1 MAVRPVHR
9 PTFAAIIGC
18 AGMLLVGWTSLL
30 VPSLIRSI
38 EHDFGQTDA
47 AIGVFFFVNS
57 VAYAGGSMGGGLLTE
72 RLGRRVVLP
81 SAVALMVLGLLGL
94 AVVPAWAAF
103 LAFAVPFGLGTGAM
117 DGGANGLILDLYPTS
132 RGRALNL
139 LHLFFS
145 LGALASPLVVGRLV
159 EAGVAWQSVVAGTAV
174 AAIPVVVLLAVADLP
189 SGRHAHA
196 VGSVALGVDEAQ
208 RPARVGVA
216 WPLIALAIAI
226 ACYVAAEIGVS
237 DWLVRFLA
245 TATIGL
251 ATSSLALF
259 WGCLALGRV
268 VSAVLGD
275 RFDHARFAAISSFV
289 ASAALVAAVVV
300 PSLPASIV
308 LFGVVGF
315 AFGPIYP
322 LIIAVAGDRFPARAA
337 AVSGFLSGCAIIGAI
352 IYPPVMGFVSEG
364 AGLGVAMGGA
374 AALAFA
380 CGVVLALSGRWSRAA
395 TTATLPA
402 SGSIATE

>member
-9 PTFAAIIGC
+9 PTFAAILGC
-18 AGMLLVGWTSLL
+18 TGMLLVGWTSLL

-57 VAYAGGSMGGGLLTE
+57 VAYVGGSMGGGLLTE
-72 RLGRRVVLP
+72 RLGRRIVLP

-196 VGSVALGVDEAQ
+196 AGSVALGVDEAQ
-208 RPARVGVA
+208 RPARS
-216 WPLIALAIAI
+216 
-226 ACYVAAEIGVS
+226 VS
-237 DWLVRFLA
+237 R
-245 TATIGL
+245 
-251 ATSSLALF
+251 
-259 WGCLALGRV
+259 GR
-268 VSAVLGD
+268 
-275 RFDHARFAAISSFV
+275 
-289 ASAALVAAVVV
+289 
-300 PSLPASIV
+300 
-308 LFGVVGF
+308 
-315 AFGPIYP
+315 
-322 LIIAVAGDRFPARAA
+322 
-337 AVSGFLSGCAIIGAI
+337 
-352 IYPPVMGFVSEG
+352 
-364 AGLGVAMGGA
+364 
-374 AALAFA
+374 
-380 CGVVLALSGRWSRAA
+380 
-395 TTATLPA
+395 
-402 SGSIATE
+402 

>member
-1 MAVRPVHR
+1 MALRPVHR
-9 PTFAAIIGC
+9 PTLAAILGC

-47 AIGVFFFVNS
+47 AIGVLYFVTS
-57 VAYAGGSMGGGLLTE
+57 IAYAGGSMGGGLLTE
-72 RLGRRVVLP
+72 RFGRRVVLP
-81 SAVALMVLGLLGL
+81 TAVALMVIGLLGM

-103 LAFAVPFGLGTGAM
+103 VAFGLPFGLGSGGM

-145 LGALASPLVVGRLV
+145 LGALASPLIVGRMI
-159 EAGVAWQSVVAGTAV
+159 EAGVAWQAVIGGTAL
-174 AAIPVVVLLAVADLP
+174 AAIVVVVLLAVAELP
-189 SGRHAHA
+189 SGRHARPDTA
-196 VGSVALGVDEAQ
+196 GVKGPS
-208 RPARVGVA
+208 RIGVSL
-216 WPLIALAIAI
+216 PLIALAIAI
-226 ACYVAAEIGVS
+226 ACYVAAEVGVS

-275 RFDHARFAAISSFV
+275 RFEHARFAAISSFV

-380 CGVVLALSGRWSRAA
+380 CGVVLILSGRWSRAA
-395 TTATLPA
+395 TTAILPA